1 MQHRALAAR
10 FSVAVCAIVLCN
22 VFAPATAQGQLS
34 ADQVLVVYNSQ
45 DADSLAVWN
54 LYQTARPGV
63 LGVDLN
69 DPALTAG
76 NISYADYEAKIRNPI
91 QQYLTDNGL
100 ASQVAVLTLTKGLPH
115 RIEDLGS
122 NPMAGDTPSE
132 VGSLWSAGNATLASV
147 DSELTLLWQDLRSG
161 EAGGKMDSH
170 ADNMILNPYHAQIT
184 SFNSFDRSNVQD
196 AQAFTSMSN
205 VIWKMDEGSPS
216 ATGSMYMT
224 TRLDGATVSD
234 VQAMIDRSANVVLD
248 PHRHQLII
256 DENATGSLDNLGVFS
271 FPSFDPGYSGD
282 DYDDAA
288 AQMSMAWPRVRFDE
302 TGDFL
307 IGISTPGAGF
317 NDTSA
322 VATTGA
328 VAALATYG
336 GNHSNASQS
345 GYLESWAGQL
355 VDGAVFNSMES
366 YNARQFG
373 GLGGY
378 ADQGQLS
385 QWIAMGGTFGVGEV
399 WEPFASTV
407 ADNEFLLSNFFLGG
421 MSWAEAAWSSLPYLS
436 WQQLVIGDP
445 LATVRLLSGDADGDH
460 DVDGAD
466 FLLWQRHYGTMVGA
480 DVSQGD
486 FDGDGD
492 VDGADL
498 HIWQTYFG
506 TDFSQPVAVTGG
518 GGGDHTGI
526 SPIIPEPTTA
536 TLCLATLTAILR
548 RRRR

>member
-1 MQHRALAAR
+1 MQHRDLAAS
-10 FSVAVCAIVLCN
+10 FSVAVGVILLCC

-45 DADSLAVWN
+45 DADSLDVWN
-54 LYQTARPGV
+54 YYRDARPGV

-69 DPALTAG
+69 DATLTAG
-76 NISYADYEAKIRNPI
+76 HISYADYETKIRNPI
-91 QQYLTDNGL
+91 QQYLTDTGL
-100 ASQVAVLTLTKGLPH
+100 ASQVATLTLTKGLPH
-115 RIEDLGS
+115 RIEDLGT
-122 NPMAGDTPSE
+122 NPMAGDNPSA
-132 VGSLWSAGNATLASV
+132 VGPLWSGGNATFASV
-147 DSELTLLWQDLRSG
+147 DSELTLLWQDLRTG
-161 EAGGKMDSH
+161 EAGGKMDSL
-170 ADNMILNPYHAQIT
+170 ADNMIFNPYHAQTT
-184 SFNSFDRSNVQD
+184 SFTSFSRSNVQA
-196 AQAFTSMSN
+196 AQSFESMSN
-205 VIWKMDEGSPS
+205 VIWKMEEGSPS
-216 ATGSMYMT
+216 ATGSIYMT
-224 TRLDGATVSD
+224 TRLDGASVSD
-234 VQAMIDRSANVVLD
+234 VKAMIDRSANVVID
-248 PHRHQLII
+248 PHRHRLVI
-256 DENATGSLDNLGVFS
+256 DENAMGSLDNLGVFS

-282 DYDDAA
+282 DYDEAA
-288 AQMSMAWPRVRFDE
+288 AQMGSVWPQVKFDE

-307 IGISTPGAGF
+307 IGAGVPGAGF
-317 NDTSA
+317 NDASA

-336 GNHSNASQS
+336 GNHSNASQA
-345 GYLESWAGQL
+345 GYLQSWSGQL
-355 VDGAVFNSMES
+355 VEGAVFNSMES

-385 QWIAMGGTFGVGEV
+385 QWIAMGGTFGVGNV

-421 MSWAEAAWSSLPYLS
+421 LSWAEAAWSSLPYLS

-466 FLLWQRHYGTMVGA
+466 FLLWQRHYGTIAGA

-498 HIWQTYFG
+498 FIWQTYFG
-506 TDFSQPVAVTGG
+506 TDFSQPVIVTGG
-518 GGGDHTGI
+518 DGGDNTGLP
-526 SPIIPEPTTA
+526 PIIPEPTTA
-536 TLCLATLTAILR
+536 VLCLAGFAAVLR